1 MLSMPTASLPEAR
14 LRAPANRQSIASPA
28 PRIALVLALA
38 LLTAGPASA
47 FSVPKSAK
55 TLKGEFVNAHVECAQ
70 GSQNTATFGPFS
82 SVACGGPGV
91 LPYPEDDFR
100 CFFGPKG
107 NGKWSLTV
115 SRSDVKVKVRMTGLD
130 PVCEGDNLQLSLMLR
145 ITTDDSPIG
154 DVTTVDRKEI
164 EFGSCFVTG
173 GRCDISTTFE
183 TFFGSPDVLKDDRLY
198 SIEVLRVDM
207 WNHFGAVSLR
217 NFTSGLRV
225 GPN

>member
-1 MLSMPTASLPEAR
+1 M
-14 LRAPANRQSIASPA
+14 I
-28 PRIALVLALA
+28 PRIALGLA
-38 LLTAGPASA
+38 LLTAAPASA
-47 FSVPKSAK
+47 FTVPKSAK
-55 TLKGEFVNAHVECAQ
+55 TLKGEFVTAHAPCTVH
-70 GSQNTATFGPFS
+70 NVATIGPFS
-82 SVACGGPGV
+82 SVACGAPGP
-91 LPYPEDDFR
+91 LPAPADGSR

-115 SRSDVKVKVRMTGLD
+115 SRSDIKVKVRMTGLD

-154 DVTTVDRKEI
+154 DVTTVDRTEI
-164 EFGSCFVTG
+164 EFGSCFVAE

-183 TFFGSPDVLKDDRLY
+183 TFFGSPDILKDDRLY
-198 SIEVLRVDM
+198 SIEVLRVDL